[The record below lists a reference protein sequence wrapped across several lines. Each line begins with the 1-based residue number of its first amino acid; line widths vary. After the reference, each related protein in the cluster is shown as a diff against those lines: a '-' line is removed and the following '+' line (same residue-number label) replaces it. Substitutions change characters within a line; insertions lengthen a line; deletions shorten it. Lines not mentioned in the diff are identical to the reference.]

1 MSALPGSQA
10 SLSMSLEEKLS
21 NLPNQPGC
29 YLFRDK
35 KAKIIYVGKAK
46 NLRNRVRQ
54 YFHTDRAHVFRT
66 SDLVAR
72 INDVDLI
79 VTDNE
84 IEALALESNLIKRH
98 KPIFNVLLKD
108 DKQYPHIKITNETAP
123 RAMIA
128 RKILKD
134 GASYFGP
141 FLPISLAWNTLDLIN
156 KNFQLR
162 TCTMDIDGKADRPCL
177 EYHIKRCL
185 GPCVSR
191 LCSLDQYNEAVR
203 DVDLLLQGKT
213 EDLEAELKRRMQE
226 ASDELRFEA
235 AARARDQLR
244 TIGKLGEQQKM
255 MVISRDDID
264 IFGYYREGALL
275 ALSLFTMREGRVV
288 GKREFYWEDIADPF
302 DPGTFI
308 GQALKQYYTAGDYA
322 PGEIYVPVDF
332 EDRELLEEYLTR
344 QRGRRVRIVTPQ
356 RGVKRDLIDLVEKNA
371 RLNFD
376 QRFRMQR
383 PDMQKVLD
391 ELRETLELPTVPD
404 RIESFDISNIQ
415 GAENVASMVVC
426 EHGAMKKSDYRKF
439 KIRSVEGQADDFQS
453 MYEVVGRRYSRL
465 LREAKPLPDLVLIDG
480 GKGQLAAAARA
491 LHELGLEALPTAAI
505 AKREELLF
513 VKGREEP
520 IRVDHHSPVLHL
532 IQMIRDETHRFA
544 VTYHRQRRTMRD
556 FDSELTSIPG
566 VGEKLKARLL
576 RNFGS
581 LKRVSEASFDELKP
595 FVGAAGARRILEH
608 FSSMQNGDGESV
620 ISGDDSGGQPID
632 IRVNGVS

>member
-1 MSALPGSQA
+1 MQ
-10 SLSMSLEEKLS
+10 LSEKLL
-21 NLPNQPGC
+21 NLPTQPGC
-29 YLFRDK
+29 YLYRDK
-35 KAKIIYVGKAK
+35 NGKIIYVGKAK

-54 YFHTDRAHVFRT
+54 YFHSDRANVFRT
-66 SDLVAR
+66 GDLIAR
-72 INDVDLI
+72 IEDVDLI

-84 IEALALESNLIKRH
+84 IEALALESNLIKKH

-108 DKQYPHIKITNETAP
+108 DKQYPHIKVTNENAP

-134 GASYFGP
+134 GASYYGP

-191 LCSLDQYNEAVR
+191 LCSIEQYDEAVR

-213 EDLEAELKRRMQE
+213 ADLESELKRRMQH
-226 ASDELRFEA
+226 ASDDLMFEA
-235 AARARDQLR
+235 AARYRDQLK
-244 TIGKLGEQQKM
+244 TIQKLGEQQKM
-255 MVISRDDID
+255 MVISRDDVD
-264 IFGYYREGALL
+264 TFGYYREGRLL
-275 ALSLFTMREGRVV
+275 ALSLFTMREGKIV
-288 GKREFYWEDIADPF
+288 GMREFYWEDVSDPF
-302 DPGTFI
+302 DPAAFI

-332 EDRELLEEYLTR
+332 EDHELLEQYLTN
-344 QRGRRVRIVTPQ
+344 QRGRRVRILTPQ

-391 ELRETLELPTVPD
+391 DLRETLELPMLPD

-426 EHGAMKKSDYRKF
+426 EHGVMKKSDYRKF
-439 KIRSVEGQADDFQS
+439 KVRSVEGRADDFQS

-465 LREAKPLPDLVLIDG
+465 LRENKPLPDLVLIDG

-491 LHELGLEALPTAAI
+491 LHELGLEALPTASI

-513 VKGREEP
+513 IKGKEEP
-520 IRVDHHSPVLHL
+520 IRIDHHSPVLRL

-544 VTYHRQRRTMRD
+544 VTYHRKRRTMRD
-556 FDSELTSIPG
+556 FESELTSIPG
-566 VGEKLKARLL
+566 VGDKLKARLL

-581 LKRVSEASFDELKP
+581 LKRVSEATFDELKP
-595 FVGAAGARRILEH
+595 FVGTREARRIVEH
-608 FSSMQNGDGESV
+608 FTKFRASELNLNDGVKTEA
-620 ISGDDSGGQPID
+620 
-632 IRVNGVS
+632 